1 MKDDSIQKDSIH
13 VLSENQIK
21 NLTELIVLTENDLR
35 NALKSKFLIIAIE
48 NVIINKSI
56 KFNYIICD
64 SFIYIETNFKSP
76 RNVCGDMAKDEVAM
90 RFKRI
95 NDRKNKYKTK
105 LQNYQVES
113 GLEIF
118 KQMIQATKIRK

>member
-1 MKDDSIQKDSIH
+1 
-13 VLSENQIK
+13 
-21 NLTELIVLTENDLR
+21 
-35 NALKSKFLIIAIE
+35 
-48 NVIINKSI
+48 
-56 KFNYIICD
+56 
-64 SFIYIETNFKSP
+64 
-76 RNVCGDMAKDEVAM
+76 MAKDEVAM

-118 KQMIQATKIRK
+118 KQMIQATKFQKIVSINQEEIISFYKVIGKKSKTPCPYKAIEALIYQEEIPKISKTRIS